1 MVALDKLSTLLKPS
15 LVAFIFR
22 ANNSNYY
29 ICLEHCGNFYEMD
42 TGQGGDSADG
52 SPCNSGSHYSSP
64 GDNGTECN
72 IGSSAVKNNIYACR
86 WRGKYRGA

>member
-1 MVALDKLSTLLKPS
+1 MVALDKLSMWLKPS

-22 ANNSNYY
+22 ANNNYV
-29 ICLEHCGNFYEMD
+29 CLEHCGNFYEMD
-42 TGQGGDSADG
+42 NGQGGDSADG
-52 SPCNSGSHYSSP
+52 SPYNSGSHYSSP
-64 GDNGTECN
+64 VDNSMECN